1 VAVLESLRVTDE
13 IRSMLMANR
22 PLSDVIE
29 LAAQT
34 GALVPFPHYVS
45 FMMEQRF
52 IGPAEALL
60 SVAL

>member
-1 VAVLESLRVTDE
+1 VTDE

-34 GALVPFPHYVS
+34 GALLQFPHYVS
-45 FMMEQRF
+45 FMMEQRL

-60 SVAL
+60 SVAS